1 MSAPDLDF
9 DQVYRES
16 PYVPW
21 VIGEPQPLLVEL
33 EAAGE
38 IRGEV
43 LDVGC
48 GPGDNATFLASR
60 GYHVTGV
67 DGSRTAIDRARAK
80 TDEVEFVVA
89 DATRLDGF
97 EDRFD
102 TVLDS
107 ALYHCLDDDE
117 QRAYVAA
124 LHRACRPGA
133 TVHVFCQAEQLAGMP
148 GPRVI
153 PEDNLRATFTVA
165 GGWRITRLERASYTT
180 SMTEEILAQIHPEA
194 VGRVPLDERG
204 RFLMPVWQ
212 VAVEWVAL

>member
-16 PYVPW
+16 PLVPW

-33 EAAGE
+33 ESAGE
-38 IRGEV
+38 IRGDV

-48 GPGDNATFLASR
+48 GPGDNAVFLASR

-67 DGSRTAIDRARAK
+67 DGSPTAIERARAK
-80 TDEVEFVVA
+80 VA
-89 DATRLDGF
+89 DLDLEFEVADVTKLEGF

-102 TVLDS
+102 TVVDS

-124 LHRACRPGA
+124 LHRACRGGA
-133 TVHVFCQAEQLAGMP
+133 TVHVFCQAEQVAGLP

-153 PEDNLRATFTVA
+153 SEQNLRDTFA
-165 GGWRITRLERASYTT
+165 GGWRITRLRRADYTT
-180 SMTEEILAQIHPEA
+180 VMTRDMLVRMTEQS
-194 VGRVPLDERG
+194 LDEVRFDDSG
-204 RFLMPVWQ
+204 RFLMPAWQ
-212 VAVEWVAL
+212 LTAVRA

>member
-16 PYVPW
+16 PVIPW
-21 VIGEPQPLLVEL
+21 VIGEPQPLLVAL

-38 IRGEV
+38 FRGDV

-48 GPGDNATFLASR
+48 GPGDNAIFLAGR

-67 DGSRTAIDRARAK
+67 DGSPTAIERAKAK
-80 TDEVEFVVA
+80 TDEVEFVIA

-97 EDRFD
+97 EDSFD

-124 LHRACRPGA
+124 LHRACRSGA

-153 PEDNLRATFTVA
+153 SAENLRSTFA
-165 GGWRITRLERASYTT
+165 DGWRITRLQRASYTT
-180 SMTEEILAQIHPEA
+180 SMTEQLLAQIHPDA
-194 VGRVPLDERG
+194 VGKVPLDERG

-212 VAVEWVAL
+212 LTAVRD